1 MKKTALI
8 TGASGLVGSF
18 LLQLLLQSENY
29 EKVIAVGRK
38 PLGIS
43 HTKLEE
49 IITDFNDP
57 KILHIPC
64 DDVFCCMGSTMRNA
78 GSKAAF
84 MRIDHDIPLQLAA
97 QTKAAGAKQFVL
109 ISAMGS
115 NSKSAIFYNRVKG
128 ILEADLKLLEFG
140 HLVLVKPS
148 MLLGPRKEK
157 RLGETIG
164 KAVMQLLAPII
175 PKKYKAVQASAVAN
189 AMLLCANNGVLGLEV
204 ADNARIIDMA

>member
-43 HTKLEE
+43 HAKLEE
-49 IITDFNDP
+49 IITDFSDQ
-57 KILHIPC
+57 KTLHISC

-84 MRIDHDIPLQLAA
+84 MRIDHDIPLQLAM

-115 NSKSAIFYNRVKG
+115 NPKSAIFYNRVKG
-128 ILEADLKLLEFG
+128 ILE
-140 HLVLVKPS
+140 
-148 MLLGPRKEK
+148 
-157 RLGETIG
+157 
-164 KAVMQLLAPII
+164 
-175 PKKYKAVQASAVAN
+175 
-189 AMLLCANNGVLGLEV
+189 
-204 ADNARIIDMA
+204 